1 LSLKIPPGTRHKTKM
16 RLPGHG
22 LPMMKEAGK
31 GNLFVIILVEM
42 PKELTEEQKKLV
54 DQLSDVGL

>member
-1 LSLKIPPGTRHKTKM
+1 M
-16 RLPGHG
+16 R
-22 LPMMKEAGK
+22 ESGK
-31 GNLFVIILVEM
+31 GDLFVIILVEM